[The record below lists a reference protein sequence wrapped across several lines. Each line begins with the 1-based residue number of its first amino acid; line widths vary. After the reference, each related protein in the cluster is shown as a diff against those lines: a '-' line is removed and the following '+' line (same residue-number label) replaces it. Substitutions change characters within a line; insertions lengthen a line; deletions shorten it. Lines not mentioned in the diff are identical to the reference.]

1 MQCHCPWGHSEEDG
15 GRHVEE
21 EEECFGWLNLER
33 EKVAEKGTL
42 DREVLS
48 F

>member
-1 MQCHCPWGHSEEDG
+1 M
-15 GRHVEE
+15 EE